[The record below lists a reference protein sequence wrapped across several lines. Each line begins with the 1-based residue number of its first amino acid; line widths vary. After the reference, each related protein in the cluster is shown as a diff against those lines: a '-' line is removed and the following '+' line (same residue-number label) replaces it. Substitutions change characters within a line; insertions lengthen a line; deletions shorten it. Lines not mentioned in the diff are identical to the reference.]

1 MEPVKW
7 AGGVGTKASGGPTPR
22 TAEAV
27 AAQLQL
33 MVALPGFL
41 LLKKMEKFKF
51 SCGIFPLLN
60 VSQKD

>member
-41 LLKKMEKFKF
+41 LLKKMLQVVV
-51 SCGIFPLLN
+51 SLLRYI
-60 VSQKD
+60 